1 VKYDP
6 LKNAVSGEIRPIYG
20 RESGQIAAEGG
31 LIVLQLRYMEA
42 DQSAAE
48 GEWDNTKD
56 FENHPAEKTSFQLG
70 LGDHSGLREGRRYS
84 AELRFE
90 IRPGLASEWTPFK
103 FKARARP
110 KIKLPS
116 SPFIMQVGVAN
127 QIDCTVEGYP
137 VPSIKWTKK
146 GDNENVLST
155 NCSLMFPN
163 ATADDQGVYCV
174 EAQNLV
180 GCDTQ
185 EILVSFPELE
195 KNEEQGRILDL
206 VTKLSIQGD
215 KQNEELEGLTDLV
228 KKLSIRGSH
237 SAVRKRWTTANA
249 KITFEHIIVSVGQ
262 GELDAGTG
270 IFKCG
275 QSGTYSMSWSCVNML
290 DGGEENV
297 IILYRKE
304 SGDRNGSLIIDSRTY
319 NRSGNRSIGETGGRA
334 LIGSLKS
341 GDQLW
346 LETAE
351 FTGTAYAILFNVQL
365 IAAD

>member
-1 VKYDP
+1 MGQWGNFTTAISADGGLKNDDAKFNTLFFLEFLAEENQCDTKFLEGGHIGLKEINTNVEVGSVKYDP

-20 RESGQIAAEGG
+20 RKSGQIAAEGG
-31 LIVLQLRYMEA
+31 FIVLQLRYMEA

-56 FENHPAEKTSFQLG
+56 FKDHPAEKTSFQLG
-70 LGDHSGLREGRRYS
+70 LGDLPGLREGRRYS

-146 GDNENVLST
+146 GGNENVLST

-228 KKLSIRGSH
+228 KKLSIRELEKSH
-237 SAVRKRWTTANA
+237 HLASWKYLYSNIM
-249 KITFEHIIVSVGQ
+249 KSSIIEIIDLFTRVFPKDEDEDEDEDEN
-262 GELDAGTG
+262 ELDEWA
-270 IFKCG
+270 
-275 QSGTYSMSWSCVNML
+275 
-290 DGGEENV
+290 
-297 IILYRKE
+297 
-304 SGDRNGSLIIDSRTY
+304 
-319 NRSGNRSIGETGGRA
+319 
-334 LIGSLKS
+334 
-341 GDQLW
+341 
-346 LETAE
+346 
-351 FTGTAYAILFNVQL
+351 
-365 IAAD
+365 